1 MKEST
6 TSVGR
11 SIKVGVITDQTG
23 PLSFL
28 GIANANVAKMVINDI
43 NAKGGL
49 LGRQIDLYLEDSAT
63 TDSVAQAKATKLVEQ
78 DRVDVIFGG
87 IYSSTRQAIKGPA
100 VVKGK
105 KLYIYPEQYEG
116 QECDPLIFCT
126 GPVPAQQVEPLI
138 PWLTQQ
144 TGAKKFYLPSADY
157 IWPHTLNK
165 KVREVVT
172 ANGGAIVGEE
182 YFPLDRMDYRETID
196 QITSS
201 GAEVVFNTIVPPG
214 LTPFLEQLYNSGF
227 SKRGGCLVCTYF
239 DENMLN
245 MVPAAHV
252 EGLYSCLDY
261 YQGVSDPFSKELL
274 GQYDKLYPGDAK
286 FTAGSA
292 SSGLYRGLKFWE
304 AAVKEAGSLD
314 QEAVIEAL
322 DHAKIADGPGGPA
335 EMVPGQHHV
344 RMNMYIA
351 QAQSG
356 SFKVVKNLGVID
368 PNEETVLRRDSAA

>member
-63 TDSVAQAKATKLVEQ
+63 TDSVAEAKATKLVEQ

-138 PWLTQQ
+138 PWLMQQ

-201 GAEVVFNTIVPPG
+201 GAEVSWAHAVPRAALQLRILEARWMPG
-214 LTPFLEQLYNSGF
+214 L
-227 SKRGGCLVCTYF
+227 
-239 DENMLN
+239 
-245 MVPAAHV
+245 H
-252 EGLYSCLDY
+252 
-261 YQGVSDPFSKELL
+261 
-274 GQYDKLYPGDAK
+274 
-286 FTAGSA
+286 
-292 SSGLYRGLKFWE
+292 
-304 AAVKEAGSLD
+304 
-314 QEAVIEAL
+314 
-322 DHAKIADGPGGPA
+322 
-335 EMVPGQHHV
+335 
-344 RMNMYIA
+344 
-351 QAQSG
+351 
-356 SFKVVKNLGVID
+356 
-368 PNEETVLRRDSAA
+368 VLR

>member
-6 TSVGR
+6 SIVR
-11 SIKVGVITDQTG
+11 SIKVGVIADQTG
-23 PLSFL
+23 PLSFM
-28 GIANANVAKMVINDI
+28 GIANANLAKMVVNDI

-49 LGRQIDLYLEDSAT
+49 LGRQIDLYLEDGAT
-63 TDSVAQAKATKLVEQ
+63 TDSVAEAKAAKLVQQ
-78 DRVDVIFGG
+78 DHVDVIFGG

-105 KLYIYPEQYEG
+105 TLYIYPEQYEG

-138 PWLTQQ
+138 PWVMQQ

-172 ANGGAIVGEE
+172 ANGGTIIGEE
-182 YFPLDRMDYRETID
+182 YFPLDHTDYRETVEKIM
-196 QITSS
+196 SS

-214 LTPFLEQLYNSGF
+214 LTPFLEQLHNSGF
-227 SKRGGCLVCTYF
+227 AKRGGHLVCTYF
-239 DENMLN
+239 DENLLN
-245 MVPAAHV
+245 FVPAAHM
-252 EGLYSCLDY
+252 EGLYSCLDF
-261 YQGVSDPFSKELL
+261 YQSVSDPFSKELIN
-274 GQYDKLYPGDAK
+274 QYDKLYPGNAK

-292 SSGLYRGLKFWE
+292 CSGLYRGLKLWE
-304 AAVKEAGSLD
+304 AAVKEAGSLNQD
-314 QEAVIEAL
+314 DVIKAL
-322 DHAKIADGPGGPA
+322 DHAKIAEGPGGPA

-351 QAQSG
+351 Q
-356 SFKVVKNLGVID
+356 VKNGVFNIVKSLGMID
-368 PNEETVLRRDSAA
+368 PKECMQGVK